1 MCVSTPTALVKMH
14 MDTLS
19 KRIQEAVLE
28 QEGVPEQ
35 REVDQ
40 PEEEVAEPNTYWVRQ
55 DELLHTIRLSDV
67 EEALEQRQ
75 EAVLA
80 ALRPQKKARK

>member
-1 MCVSTPTALVKMH
+1 MKPRRLHCSHRRRSTVSRDDEDEDETP
-14 MDTLS
+14 
-19 KRIQEAVLE
+19 
-28 QEGVPEQ
+28 
-35 REVDQ
+35 
-40 PEEEVAEPNTYWVRQ
+40 EPNTYWVRQ